1 MLKTIGTIV
10 EGCKAQTRKGEQG
23 NVLFLILI
31 AVALFAALSYA
42 VTQSSRT
49 GGGATDGESNLVN
62 SAQITQY
69 PASVR
74 TAIVRMNINGIDAA
88 SLNFDRPADFGT
100 VCDAAPGPCVFHPT
114 GGGATSVTAPP
125 EVMADGLQGDWIFTS
140 DFAVNDVGTSGATNA
155 ANDVIAFLPGVNTG
169 ICARLNVELG
179 ITSLPASLANA
190 AGADD
195 DQDGVPDVGVA
206 IANIPVVADEM
217 DNGNTGIGPAAVGA
231 SKLLTNFFDGQPF
244 GCADFDSSANS
255 AADADLVYYHVLL
268 ER

>member
-1 MLKTIGTIV
+1 MFKLTKLI
-10 EGCKAQTRKGEQG
+10 EGVKARQGEQG

-74 TAIVRMNINGIDAA
+74 TAIVRMKINGVED
-88 SLNFDRPADFGT
+88 SQLNFDRPADFAT
-100 VCDAAPGPCVFHPT
+100 TCDAAPEPCVFHPQ

-125 EVMADGLQGDWIFTS
+125 EVMMASTQGNWIFTS
-140 DFAVNDVGTSGATNA
+140 DFAIASVGTTGATNA
-155 ANDVIAFLPGVNTG
+155 SNDIIAFLPGIKQS
-169 ICARLNVELG
+169 ICERLNKELG
-179 ITSLPASLANA
+179 VTVDANA
-190 AGADD
+190 DG
-195 DQDGVPDVGVA
+195 DGVAAGGVA
-206 IANIPVVADEM
+206 LANIPVVGDEM
-217 DNGNTGIGPAAVGA
+217 DNGNAGIGPAAQGA
-231 SKLLTNFFDGQPF
+231 SKEIGGNFAGQPF
-244 GCADFDSSANS
+244 GCADFDAASNS
-255 AADADLVYYHVLL
+255 ATDADLAYYHVLL

>member
-1 MLKTIGTIV
+1 MLNKII
-10 EGCKAQTRKGEQG
+10 KKFKGMKNDPESG

-74 TAIVRMNINGIDAA
+74 TAIVRMLINGVDA
-88 SLNFDRPADFGT
+88 SQLNFDRPPAFIT
-100 VCDAAPGPCVFHPT
+100 TCDAAPGPCVFHPS

-125 EVMADGLQGDWIFTS
+125 EIMADGQQGDWIFTS
-140 DFAVNDVGTSGATNA
+140 DFSIQSIGTTAATQA
-155 ANDVIAFLPGVNTG
+155 ANDIIAFLPGVNTA
-169 ICARLNVELG
+169 ICARLNLELG
-179 ITSLPASLANA
+179 VTSNA
-190 AGADD
+190 ATLADSAGNDD
-195 DQDGVPDVGVA
+195 DQDGVPDAGIA

-217 DNGNTGIGPAAVGA
+217 DTGNLGIGPQAVGA
-231 SKLLTNFFDGQPF
+231 SKQLGNNFAGQPF
-244 GCADFDSSANS
+244 GCADFDSTTNAAN
-255 AADADLVYYHVLL
+255 DVDLVYYHVLV